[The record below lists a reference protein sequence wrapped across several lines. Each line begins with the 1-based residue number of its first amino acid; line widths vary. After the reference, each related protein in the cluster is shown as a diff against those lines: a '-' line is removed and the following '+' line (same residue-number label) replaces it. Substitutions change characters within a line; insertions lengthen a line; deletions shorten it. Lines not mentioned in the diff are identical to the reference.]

1 MNKKIMFLIIS
12 AFILLSFTPVSNAQK
27 PEINIDI
34 SPQEQWLGQPVNITA
49 TITSDSEILLAKINI
64 QHENENTTL
73 YYNAIM
79 KKASD
84 NTFYWNATYE
94 EAGTYKFFIWTKDK
108 DGDENTSI
116 LYTFTIVDNHPP
128 NIPSNPSPQDNASN
142 VNIDVTLS
150 WNCSDEDVGDI
161 LTYDIYFGTNST
173 PPKVKTNHTNTSY
186 KPEIQYGKVYYWRI
200 VAKDSHGAT
209 TTGPIW
215 HFETI
220 PNHKPNTP
228 SKPSG
233 PNSGYT
239 NTSYSF
245 STSTTDPEGNKIRYY
260 FSWGDGTG
268 EWTNYVHSGETVSI
282 SHVWTRAGS
291 YQVKVKAQDEEGAE
305 SEWSPSKTITIT
317 EKPPQPENNPPDTP
331 NKPTGPIM
339 GYTNISYNYSTKTT
353 DPDNDQ
359 VYYLFDW
366 GDGTNTGWLGPYNSS
381 TAISKI
387 HSWDKPG
394 TYEVKARAK
403 DTNNAESQ
411 WSQTLT
417 VTIYQQTVNNPP
429 NKPTISGPTTGYIN
443 HAYNYTITATDP
455 DNDNIKYF
463 IDWGDQ
469 TTQQTTFENSG
480 SVITVS
486 HTWTKKGFYLVRVK
500 AIDSNNAE
508 SLWSDTLSIN
518 IQGAEAIEDSDND
531 GIPDSIDLQPHIPQN
546 TRKTTI
552 ENQEFYLID
561 SDNDNIYEQLY
572 NKQTNIINYL
582 GRENGNYLLDV
593 DNDGKWDYTYN
604 PATNTAKTYEEY
616 TGETIPWNLILIAIC
631 VIIAIIIIAIVFS
644 RKKEKTMT
652 PIVENIAETTVACP
666 NCKRLIKVQGKPGST
681 VPVKCPSC
689 GTKGIAKI

>member
-1 MNKKIMFLIIS
+1 MNKKITLLITF
-12 AFILLSFTPVSNAQK
+12 AFILSITTISSAQK
-27 PEINIDI
+27 PEFTSITI
-34 SPQEQWLGQPVNITA
+34 SPQEQWLEQPVNITA

-64 QHENENTTL
+64 QYENTTP

-79 KKASD
+79 NKASD
-84 NTFYWNATYE
+84 NTFYWNATYGI
-94 EAGTYKFFIWTKDK
+94 AGTYKFFIWTKDK
-108 DGDENTSI
+108 DGDENTST

-128 NIPSNPSPQDNASN
+128 NIPSNPSPQDDASN
-142 VNIDVTLS
+142 VNIDATLS
-150 WNCSDEDVGDI
+150 WSCSDPDEDP
-161 LTYDIYFGTNST
+161 LTYDIYFGTSSN
-173 PPKVKTNHTNTSY
+173 PPKVKSDHTTTSY
-186 KPEIQYGKVYYWRI
+186 NPGTLDYNTDYYWKI
-200 VAKDSHGAT
+200 VAKDGKTST
-209 TTGPIW
+209 ESPVW
-215 HFETI
+215 HFKTTQYI
-220 PNHKPNTP
+220 NHKPNTP
-228 SKPSG
+228 GKPSG

-245 STSTTDPEGNKIRYY
+245 STSTTDPDNDNIKYQ
-260 FSWGDGTG
+260 FNWGDGNVTD
-268 EWTNYVHSGETVSI
+268 TSYYSSGATITVSHI
-282 SHVWTRAGS
+282 WRKTGTYDIKVRAYDGD
-291 YQVKVKAQDEEGAE
+291 K
-305 SEWSPSKTITIT
+305 WSDWSQPKTITIT

-331 NKPTGPIM
+331 NQPTGPIM

-366 GDGTNTGWLGPYNSS
+366 GDGTNTGWLGPYNSGA
-381 TAISKI
+381 TISKI

-417 VTIYQQTVNNPP
+417 VTIYRQTINNPP

-469 TTQQTTFENSG
+469 TTQQTTFESSG

-486 HTWTKKGFYLVRVK
+486 HTWIKKGFYLVRVK

-508 SLWSDTLSIN
+508 SAWSDTLSIN

-531 GIPDSIDLQPHIPQN
+531 GIPDTLDLQPQIPQN

-652 PIVENIAETTVACP
+652 PIVENIIEATVACP
-666 NCKRLIKVQGKPGST
+666 NCKRLIKVQGKPGAT